1 MLIELQ
7 KLKKNS
13 QQNNSE
19 TVTNEY
25 DKETLKKDMYLLKRD
40 KKLLM
45 IENYLLRLKEYD
57 NEISKNQKILSKIIQ
72 KHFQMRMIQKYL
84 KKERK

>member
-1 MLIELQ
+1 M
-7 KLKKNS
+7 
-13 QQNNSE
+13 
-19 TVTNEY
+19 
-25 DKETLKKDMYLLKRD
+25 LKKDMYLLKRD

-72 KHFQMRMIQKYL
+72 KHLQMRMIQKYL